1 VILAGEMNSMSQ
13 QYWPGTQAYS
23 PGNSQQP
30 SYAYRDLSLYYSAS
44 GADYTHT
51 EKRQQFLRLR
61 FFIKLFL
68 FLFIIGGALIL
79 PLHNTAVYSTYKQ
92 GSCTITDKQVQ
103 EHDSRDKH
111 GEITSRTYYPVL
123 SYTVHPLSGGQASAT
138 GFDGPKQ
145 TGYSTSDDAQ
155 AIADNYQIGET
166 TTCWYNPAEPDKAF
180 LTFYGY
186 GEPDAIGTFILGLL
200 GFIALAISVYLLFS
214 WTVWRL
220 YALWK
225 RGVVTQGTVMRNEER
240 RNRSSKYI
248 VSIIGF
254 RALEEPN
261 MGREITVRQALAP
274 GSRVPVCYDPLYPR
288 YRRYG
293 AWPEGIVCVP
303 GLLGI
308 GILLLVAFIIM
319 WVLWLIP

>member
-1 VILAGEMNSMSQ
+1 
-13 QYWPGTQAYS
+13 
-23 PGNSQQP
+23 
-30 SYAYRDLSLYYSAS
+30 
-44 GADYTHT
+44 
-51 EKRQQFLRLR
+51 
-61 FFIKLFL
+61 
-68 FLFIIGGALIL
+68 
-79 PLHNTAVYSTYKQ
+79 
-92 GSCTITDKQVQ
+92 
-103 EHDSRDKH
+103 
-111 GEITSRTYYPVL
+111 
-123 SYTVHPLSGGQASAT
+123 
-138 GFDGPKQ
+138 
-145 TGYSTSDDAQ
+145 
-155 AIADNYQIGET
+155 
-166 TTCWYNPAEPDKAF
+166 
-180 LTFYGY
+180 
-186 GEPDAIGTFILGLL
+186 
-200 GFIALAISVYLLFS
+200 
-214 WTVWRL
+214 
-220 YALWK
+220 
-225 RGVVTQGTVMRNEER
+225 MRNEER